1 MTLNFCIFLL
11 NLLIRS
17 KGNVSPWS
25 GVSPSLGHGTRIC
38 NNTSNHF
45 KSIKKS
51 RLAKVAA
58 TIEDSDLKMP
68 INDCGLTP
76 GAGHQVLYIPKYGPL
91 RVSASSASG
100 VPKRASWHP
109 LLIKHMTLQY
119 YARSLKPVDKS
130 APSWCVQSLLFVLM
144 ALEDHEWTLKCW
156 NAFNHWIKWGL
167 PHGNQSAPTWALSTT
182 PWGFAVLF
190 GSHKME
196 HDKPNKNMA
205 DVRQG
210 STLLTGKKRL
220 YSSICTLSPDLAHSM
235 KCNESWAPSY
245 PNK

>member
-1 MTLNFCIFLL
+1 MFRPEAGDPRRWGMELASATILQI
-11 NLLIRS
+11 S
-17 KGNVSPWS
+17 
-25 GVSPSLGHGTRIC
+25 
-38 NNTSNHF
+38 SNHF

-58 TIEDSDLKMP
+58 TIEDSDLKMQRLWSYSRCWSSGSLHSQ
-68 INDCGLTP
+68 IW
-76 GAGHQVLYIPKYGPL
+76 AGTGKCC
-91 RVSASSASG
+91 ASSASG

-119 YARSLKPVDKS
+119 YARFLKPVDKS

-144 ALEDHEWTLKCW
+144 ALEDHEWKLKCW

-210 STLLTGKKRL
+210 STLLTGKNGFIRL
-220 YSSICTLSPDLAHSM
+220 FALSPDLAHSM